1 MSPSAGTI
9 WQSYSSNNVFIF
21 LKLLNNYLIW
31 IYNYV
36 IYGKTLSLS
45 FQKWAVEYN
54 TAELWHSPKCS
65 RYIFSSKNLL
75 TLLSFWSVL
84 TKRTLK
90 NCQFFNLKQR
100 TLFFPPTNSKGTK
113 KYKSYTRNS
122 FRPGHRADL
131 HLEHMNGDTEL
142 ALCSASRSDSI
153 KLYLSFHPAHSFAG
167 DQPQPRTDRSFHM
180 PTSPSFRA
188 LWSG

>member
-1 MSPSAGTI
+1 MARLS
-9 WQSYSSNNVFIF
+9 VFLF
-21 LKLLNNYLIW
+21 R
-31 IYNYV
+31 
-36 IYGKTLSLS
+36 S
-45 FQKWAVEYN
+45 
-54 TAELWHSPKCS
+54 ELWSTTQLSCDTVLS
-65 RYIFSSKNLL
+65 AQDTIFHLKIYLHFSAFC
-75 TLLSFWSVL
+75 FWSVL
-84 TKRTLK
+84 TKWTFK

-100 TLFFPPTNSKGTK
+100 TLFSPPPNSKGTK

-131 HLEHMNGDTEL
+131 HLEHRNRDTEL

-167 DQPQPRTDRSFHM
+167 DQPHPGTDRSFHT

-188 LWSG
+188 L